1 MDLVV
6 DTVKSIE
13 FHLLKEEVEKFRKAS
28 KHLYSEKRKLELV
41 EILKDPK
48 SVWGCIIVL
57 SSFMYNLFYE
67 QIVQVIS
74 GAPS

>member
-1 MDLVV
+1 MDLVM

-13 FHLLKEEVEKFRKAS
+13 FNLLKEEDEKFRKES
-28 KHLYSEKRKLELV
+28 KHLFSEKRKLELE

-67 QIVQVIS
+67 QIAQVIS
-74 GAPS
+74 GVPS

>member
-13 FHLLKEEVEKFRKAS
+13 FNLLKEEVEKFRKAS

-48 SVWGCIIVL
+48 SVWGCKIAL

-74 GAPS
+74 GVPS